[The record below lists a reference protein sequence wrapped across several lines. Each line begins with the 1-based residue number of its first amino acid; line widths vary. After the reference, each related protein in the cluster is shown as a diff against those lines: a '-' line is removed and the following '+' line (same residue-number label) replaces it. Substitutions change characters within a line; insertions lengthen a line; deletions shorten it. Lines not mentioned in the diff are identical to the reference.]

1 MRPHRRFHAVVMAGL
16 LATLAV
22 VGLSAPARAADGV
35 TASTAVPEYLYNA
48 GDAHLDSRV
57 QATGDTDDVL
67 LALEW
72 TPTVDGTVDGARIC
86 LDLDPAE
93 VNARLPLFAYLWSAD
108 GQLLA
113 SGGAFEG
120 ITGSEPCFY
129 DIGFRSVAVTA
140 GEHYVVGFWVRDGQY
155 SYVPW
160 GLRCQLTSVTGDI
173 VGLSSR
179 YAYTSLI
186 GSQAPF
192 PTDTYN
198 RNDYLV
204 SPRFTPSAPDPA
216 PDPSPSPA
224 G

>member
-1 MRPHRRFHAVVMAGL
+1 MRPHSRFHAVVMASL
-16 LATLAV
+16 LAMLAV

-35 TASTAVPEYLYNA
+35 AASPATPEFLYNA
-48 GDAHLDSRV
+48 GDTQLDRRA
-57 QATGDTDDVL
+57 QATGDTDAVL

-129 DIGFRSVAVTA
+129 DIGFRSVPVTA
-140 GEHYVVGFWVRDGQY
+140 GQDYVVGVWVRGGGY

-160 GLRCQLTSVTGDI
+160 GLKCQLTNATGHI
-173 VGLSSR
+173 VALSSL

-186 GSQAPF
+186 GNQAPF
-192 PTDTYN
+192 PTDSYHRT
-198 RNDYLV
+198 DYLV
-204 SPRFTPSAPDPA
+204 SPRFTPAAPDPA
-216 PDPSPSPA
+216 PA